1 MKKSINALA
10 LITCLAAIAL
20 FFQIGCAGEDV
31 VEAPPAD
38 MEQEVGNNEA
48 EEPVEDPGKEE

>member
-20 FFQIGCAGEDV
+20 FFQIGCAGEEV
-31 VEAPPAD
+31 VEAPAD

>member
-20 FFQIGCAGEDV
+20 FFQIGCTGEEV
-31 VEAPPAD
+31 VEAPAD

-48 EEPVEDPGKEE
+48 DEPVEDPGKEE